1 MKRWRM
7 RTTLMVSLLAVSL
20 GLTATCL
27 LIIRLSV
34 GREIQRGLNADISHS
49 LNTFSN
55 EADQRNQMLA
65 REAALLAD
73 LPSLKALLATQ
84 DRKTIQDGSGEFWTT
99 SGSDF
104 FALSAADGR
113 LFTYENR
120 GPTLNEAEV
129 AQGLGQCMSA
139 PKETCLVALGDRL
152 YQLSIQPLYFGPAS
166 NGSQLGWVAIGYAVD
181 QKVARQISDVATAE
195 VVFLINGRISGT
207 TLPPDRRPDLEGQ
220 TALLHES
227 QGAPRSI
234 KLRGESY
241 TGTSVTLPSPGNDSI
256 ELVVLKSYDRASSYL
271 RRVNRWIV
279 TLGVCAL
286 IIGLLLAAA
295 ISRTVTR
302 PVEALVAGTR
312 ALGRGD
318 FHYRFST
325 DGAVEVRELSLAF
338 ERMRGE
344 LQRTQTELLESD
356 RLATIGRMAS
366 SISHDLRHHL
376 SAIYANAEFMSL
388 ARSGEEERRE
398 LLLEVKEA
406 VRDMTDLI
414 ESLLLFS
421 QTGQPLQLHA
431 ESLSQIIERT
441 VHSVRRHPECRD
453 VRIVIAP
460 SQRVE
465 VAVDGPKLSRAI
477 YNLILNACQA
487 SRKGAGRPTVTVA
500 LSENGEVIRISV
512 ADSGTGVPAAIRD
525 TLFQPF
531 VSSGKV
537 NGTGLGLTVAQH
549 IVQEHGGEVTVED
562 ASAGLTTFSIL
573 LYKKSLPSPEIFDS
587 GATNAANLLREQ
599 STHAEQV
606 ESTQEKP

>member
-1 MKRWRM
+1 MNRWRM

-27 LIIRLSV
+27 LIIRFSV
-34 GREIQRGLNADISHS
+34 GREIQRGLDADISHS
-49 LNTFSN
+49 LITFRN
-55 EADQRNQMLA
+55 VTDQRNQMLA

-73 LPSLKALLATQ
+73 LPSLKALMTTQ
-84 DRKTIQDGSGEFWTT
+84 DRQTIQDGSEGFWRT

-104 FALSAADGR
+104 FALAATDGK
-113 LFTYENR
+113 LFTYTNR
-120 GPTLNEAEV
+120 GPLLDESRVTRGV
-129 AQGLGQCMSA
+129 DDCMA
-139 PKETCLVALGDRL
+139 IPKETCLVAIDDRL
-152 YQLSIQPLYFGPAS
+152 YQMSIQPLYFGPAA
-166 NGSQLGWVAIGYAVD
+166 NGSQLGWVVIGYAVD
-181 QKVARQISDVATAE
+181 HQVARQISDVATAE
-195 VVFLINGRISGT
+195 VVFLIDGQISAT
-207 TLPPDRRPDLEGQ
+207 TLPSERRAGFREQSDSLD
-220 TALLHES
+220 TAN
-227 QGAPRSI
+227 ATPASI
-234 KLRGESY
+234 RLGGERY
-241 TGTSVTLPSPGNDSI
+241 TAAAVALDSAGKEHV
-256 ELVVLKSYDRASSYL
+256 ELVVLKSYDRASQYL

-286 IIGLLLAAA
+286 LIGLLLAAA

-318 FHYRFST
+318 FHYTFT
-325 DGAVEVRELSLAF
+325 TVGAVEVLELSRAF

-344 LQRTQTELLESD
+344 LQRTQQDLLESD

-388 ARSGEEERRE
+388 ARAGEAERLE

-421 QTGQPLQLHA
+421 QTGQVLHLHT
-431 ESLSQIIERT
+431 ESLAHIIDRT
-441 VHSVRRHPECRD
+441 VHAVRRHPECR
-453 VRIVIAP
+453 
-460 SQRVE
+460 E
-465 VAVDGPKLSRAI
+465 VSILSTGLPAIEASVDGAKLSRAI
-477 YNLILNACQA
+477 YNLLLNGCQA
-487 SRKGAGRPTVTVA
+487 SRRGAAEPTVA
-500 LSENGEVIRISV
+500 ISLSEDDQQIRISV
-512 ADSGTGVPAAIRD
+512 ADTGNGVPVSIQN

-549 IVQEHGGEVTVED
+549 IAQEHGGEVKLEET
-562 ASAGLTTFSIL
+562 AAGGTTFSIL
-573 LYKKSLPSPEIFDS
+573 LYKKTLAVSEFHSLSDTPRSTSSPGEFASD
-587 GATNAANLLREQ
+587 R
-599 STHAEQV
+599 QV
-606 ESTQEKP
+606 GSTQEYL